1 LKTRKYET
9 IFIARPEYE
18 KEQLEGLVQRLSDR
32 IERGQGKLMEVSDW
46 GLRRLAYPIRIRGEK
61 FFYGR
66 YLLLIY
72 SGTGQTVKELED
84 HMKLIDDTFRFNSYL
99 VSEEVAAI
107 EQPEPVWREEVVPEI
122 KLRDDGE
129 GLEVVEPSRLRK
141 LSKEEM
147 YRPRAAEKMVKE
159 EAGAAAPAEGEQVP
173 AAEAAPAATPVPAPA
188 ETAPAETAPAEGEQ
202 VPAAEAAPAAAP
214 VPAPAEAAPA
224 EAPVEPKEEKPEGE
238 K

>member
-1 LKTRKYET
+1 MKTRKYET

-99 VSEEVAAI
+99 ISEEVAAI

-159 EAGAAAPAEGEQVP
+159 EAGAAAPAE
-173 AAEAAPAATPVPAPA
+173 A
-188 ETAPAETAPAEGEQ
+188 APAETAPAEGEQ

-214 VPAPAEAAPA
+214 VPAPAEA
-224 EAPVEPKEEKPEGE
+224 PVEPKEEKPEGE